1 MTTTT
6 GISNTGSVVTLGTT
20 TYIQSTASGLDTA
33 SLIQTALAT
42 QTAMADTIDTEVTA
56 NQKMIS
62 AYSDVQSLV
71 NSLSSSIDAL
81 ASSTNLTS
89 GTTSLF
95 SNMDATVTSSD
106 ASVTASN
113 ILTASTTTGAT
124 EGSYSLT
131 VSQLATSMKV
141 ASSTLSG
148 STAVGDTG
156 AFTIAASDGTAATI
170 DVTSDM
176 SLSDIASAISAQS
189 ATTGVDAT
197 LIQVSSG
204 QYQMV
209 LSTADTGQ
217 TITATA
223 TSGDDV
229 LSDIGV
235 TNSAG
240 AFANILQAGQSAE
253 FTVDGTAITSAT
265 NTPTDVIPGV
275 TLDLTGTT
283 SAGSALTLS
292 ISQNTA
298 GITSAV
304 QSFITAYN
312 ALNDYI
318 ATQQAE
324 SDGVV
329 SSTAYL
335 FGDPTLASL
344 NTQLDDIITG
354 QVGSASSA
362 IDYLAQLGITMDSS
376 NDLELSDPT
385 ALSDAVTDD
394 PTALQSFFQTS
405 FSSSSDALSLISNSS
420 EVSQTFTLNVT
431 ADSSGISAVTANG
444 QSGQFTVSG
453 SELIGVAGTAY
464 AGLTLAVNATSNQS
478 FSVSISQGF
487 ADSIVSLASQF
498 GDTASGSLETAISGL
513 TTEDTSLSSQ
523 AATIQSQASS
533 YETSLINQYA
543 TMETEIS
550 SATVMQE
557 ELNAILN
564 SNSSS

>member
-6 GISNTGSVVTLGTT
+6 GVSNTGSVVTLGST

-33 SLIQTALAT
+33 SLVQAALAT
-42 QTAMADTIDTEVTA
+42 QTARADTIEAQVTA
-56 NQKMIS
+56 NQQMIS

-71 NSLSSSIDAL
+71 NTLSSSIDAL

-95 SNMDATVTSSD
+95 SSMEATVTSSD
-106 ASVTASN
+106 ASVAASN
-113 ILTASTTTGAT
+113 ILTASTTAGAA

-148 STAVGDTG
+148 STAIGDTG
-156 AFTIAASDGTAATI
+156 SFTIAASDGTAATI
-170 DVTSDM
+170 NVTSDM
-176 SLSDIASAISAQS
+176 SLSDIATAISAQS

-209 LSTADTGQ
+209 LSTVDTGQ
-217 TITATA
+217 TITAAA

-235 TNSAG
+235 THSAG
-240 AFANILQAGQSAE
+240 GFADTLQAGQSAE
-253 FTVDGTAITSAT
+253 FTVDGTAITSTT

-283 SAGSALTLS
+283 ASGSSLTLS
-292 ISQNTA
+292 VSQNTTA
-298 GITSAV
+298 ITSAV
-304 QSFITAYN
+304 QSFISAYN

-318 ATQQAE
+318 ATQEAE
-324 SDGVV
+324 SNGVV

-335 FGDPTLASL
+335 FGDPILASL

-354 QVGSASSA
+354 QVGSGSSA
-362 IDYLAQLGITMDSS
+362 IDYLTQLGITMDSS

-385 ALSDAVTDD
+385 ALTDAAADD
-394 PTALQSFFQTS
+394 PTGLQNFFQSS
-405 FSSSSDALSLISNSS
+405 FSTSS
-420 EVSQTFTLNVT
+420 ESLFLIDNTSDLSQSFTLNVT
-431 ADSSGISAVTANG
+431 ASSSGISGVTVNG
-444 QSGQFTVSG
+444 QSGLFTVSG
-453 SELIGVAGTAY
+453 GELIGVAGTDY
-464 AGLTLAVNATSNQS
+464 AGLTFALNATSDQS
-478 FSVSISQGF
+478 INVSVTKGF
-487 ADSIVSLASQF
+487 ADSIVNLASQF

-533 YETSLINQYA
+533 YETSLIDQYA

-564 SNSSS
+564 ANSNS

>member
-6 GISNTGSVVTLGTT
+6 GISNTGSVVTLGST

-42 QTAMADTIDTEVTA
+42 QTAMADTIDTEITS
-56 NQKMIS
+56 NQQMIS

-95 SNMDATVTSSD
+95 SSMDATVTSSD
-106 ASVTASN
+106 ASVSASN
-113 ILTASTTTGAT
+113 ILTASTTTDAT

-156 AFTIAASDGTAATI
+156 SFTIAASDGTAATI
-170 DVTSDM
+170 DVTSGM

-209 LSTADTGQ
+209 LSTVDTGQ

-229 LSDIGV
+229 LTDIGV
-235 TNSAG
+235 TNSDG
-240 AFANILQAGQSAE
+240 SFADTLQSAQDAL
-253 FTVDGTAITSAT
+253 FTVDGTQVTSTT

-275 TLDLTGTT
+275 SLDLTGTT
-283 SAGSALTLS
+283 STGSSLTLT
-292 ISQNTA
+292 ISQNTS

-318 ATQQAE
+318 GTQEAE

-385 ALSDAVTDD
+385 ALSDAASDD
-394 PTALQSFFQTS
+394 PTALKSFFQSS
-405 FSSSSDALSLISNSS
+405 FSTSSDNLSLINNTSD
-420 EVSQTFTLNVT
+420 VSQSFTLDVT
-431 ADSSGISAVTANG
+431 ADSSGVSAVTVNG
-444 QSGQFTVSG
+444 ESGQFTVAG
-453 SELIGVAGTAY
+453 DALIGVAGTPY
-464 AGLTLAVNATSNQS
+464 AGLTFAINATSDQS
-478 FSVSISQGF
+478 ISVSISQGF
-487 ADSIVSLASQF
+487 ADSIVNLASQF
-498 GDTASGSLETAISGL
+498 GDIASGSFETAIAGL
-513 TTEDTSLSSQ
+513 TTEDTSLSNQ
-523 AATIQSQASS
+523 ASTIQSQASS
-533 YETSLINQYA
+533 YETSLIDQYA

-550 SATVMQE
+550 SATIMQE

-564 SNSSS
+564 SNSNS

>member
-1 MTTTT
+1 
-6 GISNTGSVVTLGTT
+6 
-20 TYIQSTASGLDTA
+20 
-33 SLIQTALAT
+33 
-42 QTAMADTIDTEVTA
+42 
-56 NQKMIS
+56 
-62 AYSDVQSLV
+62 
-71 NSLSSSIDAL
+71 
-81 ASSTNLTS
+81 
-89 GTTSLF
+89 
-95 SNMDATVTSSD
+95 MDATVTSSD
-106 ASVTASN
+106 ASVSASN
-113 ILTASTTTGAT
+113 ILTASTTTDAT

-156 AFTIAASDGTAATI
+156 SFTIAASDGTAATI
-170 DVTSDM
+170 DVTSGM

-209 LSTADTGQ
+209 LSTVDTGQ

-229 LSDIGV
+229 LTDIGV
-235 TNSAG
+235 TNSDG
-240 AFANILQAGQSAE
+240 SFADTLQSAQDAL
-253 FTVDGTAITSAT
+253 FTVDGTQVTSTT

-275 TLDLTGTT
+275 SLDLTGTT
-283 SAGSALTLS
+283 SAGSSLTLT
-292 ISQNTA
+292 ISQNTS

-318 ATQQAE
+318 GTQEAE

-362 IDYLAQLGITMDSS
+362 IDYLAQLGITMDAS

-394 PTALQSFFQTS
+394 PTALQSFFQSS
-405 FSSSSDALSLISNSS
+405 FSTSSDNLSLINNTSD
-420 EVSQTFTLNVT
+420 VSQSFTLDIT
-431 ADSSGISAVTANG
+431 ADSSGVSDVTVNG
-444 QSGQFTVSG
+444 ESGQFTVAG
-453 SELIGVAGTAY
+453 DALIGVAGTPY
-464 AGLTLAVNATSNQS
+464 AGLTFAINATSNQS
-478 FSVSISQGF
+478 ISVSISQGF
-487 ADSIVSLASQF
+487 ADSIVNLASQF
-498 GDTASGSLETAISGL
+498 GDIASGSFETAIAGL
-513 TTEDTSLSSQ
+513 TTEDTSLSNQ
-523 AATIQSQASS
+523 ASTIQSQASS
-533 YETSLINQYA
+533 YETSLIDQYA

-564 SNSSS
+564 SNSNS

>member
-6 GISNTGSVVTLGTT
+6 GISNTGSVVTLGST

-42 QTAMADTIDTEVTA
+42 QTAMADTIDTEITS
-56 NQKMIS
+56 NQQMIS

-95 SNMDATVTSSD
+95 SSMDAIVTSSD
-106 ASVTASN
+106 ASVSASN
-113 ILTASTTTGAT
+113 ILTASTTTDAT

-156 AFTIAASDGTAATI
+156 SFTIAASDGTAATI
-170 DVTSDM
+170 DVTSGM

-209 LSTADTGQ
+209 LSTVDTGQ
-217 TITATA
+217 TITAAA

-229 LSDIGV
+229 LTDIGV
-235 TNSAG
+235 TNSDG
-240 AFANILQAGQSAE
+240 SFADTLQSAQDAL
-253 FTVDGTAITSAT
+253 FTVDGTQVTSTT

-275 TLDLTGTT
+275 SLDLTGTT
-283 SAGSALTLS
+283 SAGSSLTLT
-292 ISQNTA
+292 ISQNTS

-318 ATQQAE
+318 GTQEAE
-324 SDGVV
+324 SNGVV

-362 IDYLAQLGITMDSS
+362 IDYLAQLGITMDAS

-394 PTALQSFFQTS
+394 PTALQNFFQSS
-405 FSSSSDALSLISNSS
+405 FSTSSDNLSLINNTSD
-420 EVSQTFTLNVT
+420 VSQSFTLDIT
-431 ADSSGISAVTANG
+431 ADSSGVSDVTVNG
-444 QSGQFTVSG
+444 ESGQFTVAG
-453 SELIGVAGTAY
+453 DALIGVAGTPY
-464 AGLTLAVNATSNQS
+464 AGLTFAINATSNQS
-478 FSVSISQGF
+478 ISVSISQGF
-487 ADSIVSLASQF
+487 ADSIVNLASQF
-498 GDTASGSLETAISGL
+498 GDIASGSFETAIAGL
-513 TTEDTSLSSQ
+513 TTEDTSLSNQ
-523 AATIQSQASS
+523 ASTIQSQASS
-533 YETSLINQYA
+533 YETSLIDQYA

-564 SNSSS
+564 SNSNS